1 MEKLNY
7 LGILVI
13 IGVLLGVVMFV
24 NGVENARKEARIEAV
39 EEELMQCTRQN
50 KTLEE
55 TFQMDWN

>member
-55 TFQMDWN
+55 TF